1 MHTQFVIVHARLAL
15 PQSTPDTKQR
25 FDGYKGPTSG
35 VVRESL
41 PTRFYTKHSYNMN
54 TRVRQNPFSGAHM
67 GITKCFCGSLTVED
81 HDFCFCSPECAR
93 ADAMAALG
101 GEDSHYRKVVR
112 KAYVSCG
119 ALPPAIYRRK
129 AEEKISTAKPVPV
142 PRPVS
147 ATHQP
152 QKQNIGAQNDGSS
165 KKEKVFPTLAQV
177 TTAVLARKA
186 RQGGV
191 ETLVKTPQVAVQIS
205 LNALPVPPPPQP
217 IQQTRL
223 GLDRGVHK
231 SPLTQLRGAPQ
242 QIMSLKVNDK
252 TVALKSQPSI
262 LHPVAEERGRE
273 NGDDPP
279 LPRKLDRRAEKR
291 PMPPRPQR
299 PVLPNTTAAIR
310 PPCSLRRSASIS
322 GWHNPA
328 EHRDRVSEEDESL
341 NELFDQLEDIRTW
354 IEGWDGMP
362 DSN

>member
-15 PQSTPDTKQR
+15 PQSTLESKQR

-165 KKEKVFPTLAQV
+165 KK
-177 TTAVLARKA
+177 RK
-186 RQGGV
+186 GV
-191 ETLVKTPQVAVQIS
+191 PYAS
-205 LNALPVPPPPQP
+205 SSDDC
-217 IQQTRL
+217 RSCS
-223 GLDRGVHK
+223 K
-231 SPLTQLRGAPQ
+231 SKAG
-242 QIMSLKVNDK
+242 
-252 TVALKSQPSI
+252 
-262 LHPVAEERGRE
+262 RGRDFGE
-273 NGDDPP
+273 NPP
-279 LPRKLDRRAEKR
+279 
-291 PMPPRPQR
+291 
-299 PVLPNTTAAIR
+299 
-310 PPCSLRRSASIS
+310 SRRS
-322 GWHNPA
+322 
-328 EHRDRVSEEDESL
+328 
-341 NELFDQLEDIRTW
+341 DIPQCTSRSPSPTTY
-354 IEGWDGMP
+354 P
-362 DSN
+362 TN